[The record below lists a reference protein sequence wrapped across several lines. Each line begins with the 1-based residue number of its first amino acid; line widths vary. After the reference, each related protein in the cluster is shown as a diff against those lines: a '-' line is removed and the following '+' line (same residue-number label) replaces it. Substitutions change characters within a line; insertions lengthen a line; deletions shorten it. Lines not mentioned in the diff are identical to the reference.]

1 MRISFNFIYK
11 FNLLKK
17 GMPAMMT
24 LEAAVIV
31 PVFFLII
38 YGSVGISVDMYQE
51 IELSANAIE
60 DNCNIDAVKNF
71 RHINIGED
79 IVSFMGGNDK

>member
-1 MRISFNFIYK
+1 
-11 FNLLKK
+11 
-17 GMPAMMT
+17 MT

-38 YGSVGISVDMYQE
+38 YGSVGLSVDMYE
-51 IELSANAIE
+51 TIETSSNAIE
-60 DNCNIDAVKNF
+60 ENEQIDAVKNF

-79 IVSFMGGNDK
+79 LVSLVGGSE

>member
-1 MRISFNFIYK
+1 MRTSFKSINKNKITNK
-11 FNLLKK
+11 RLP
-17 GMPAMMT
+17 GMMT

-38 YGSVGISVDMYQE
+38 YGSVGLSIDMYE
-51 IELSANAIE
+51 NIETSANAIE
-60 DNCNIDAVKNF
+60 ENEQIDAVKNF

-79 IVSFMGGNDK
+79 LVSLVGGSD

>member
-1 MRISFNFIYK
+1 MRTSFKSINKNNITNK
-11 FNLLKK
+11 RLS
-17 GMPAMMT
+17 GMMT

-38 YGSVGISVDMYQE
+38 YGSVGLSVDMYE
-51 IELSANAIE
+51 TIETSSNAIE
-60 DNCNIDAVKNF
+60 ENEQIDAVKNF

-79 IVSFMGGNDK
+79 LVSLVGGSE

>member
-1 MRISFNFIYK
+1 MRTSFKSINKNNITNK
-11 FNLLKK
+11 RLS
-17 GMPAMMT
+17 GIMT

-38 YGSVGISVDMYQE
+38 YGSVGLSVDMYE
-51 IELSANAIE
+51 TIETSSNAIE
-60 DNCNIDAVKNF
+60 ENEQIDAVKNF

-79 IVSFMGGNDK
+79 LVSLVGGSE